1 MWADI
6 IKQLLEFR
14 WMIMVIVCVGI
25 AISIASAVLTKNL
38 GWDQK
43 RWKFLGI
50 FAGLSGKELLWLS
63 FCLTRCLFFIS
74 VVAFRIDL
82 GLAQICVYVLLCL
95 GSMVLLP
102 RIKRVML
109 DLINSIVVFGAMMAA
124 GILSGYLAEV
134 RSDGYIMTIFVLL
147 SIFTVVYAVY
157 FLLKDMTEMLQER
170 KNIRQR
176 AEENI

>member
-14 WMIMVIVCVGI
+14 WMILVTVCVGVAI
-25 AISIASAVLTKNL
+25 AIVGVVLTKNL
-38 GWDQK
+38 GWEQK

-50 FAGLSGKELLWLS
+50 FAGLSGRELLWLS
-63 FCLTRCLFFIS
+63 FCVTRCIFFIS
-74 VVAFRIDL
+74 VVAFRIEL

-95 GSMVLLP
+95 GSMALLP
-102 RIKRVML
+102 RIKRVFL

-134 RSDGYIMTIFVLL
+134 RSDDYILTIFVLL
-147 SIFTVVYAVY
+147 AIFTVVYAVY
-157 FLLKDMTEMLQER
+157 FLLKDLAEMLQER

-176 AEENI
+176 AEEKI